1 MEKNMMVERDIL
13 IYAFR
18 YAMGRRTFAPITVVE
33 NIKTNIDKLHW
44 RDLQTM
50 AKEIEE
56 NDKMSNLGDS
66 GDILFW
72 IEFKEYLE
80 NLVKERRGRK

>member
-1 MEKNMMVERDIL
+1 MEKNMMVERDVL

-33 NIKTNIDKLHW
+33 NIKANIDKFHW
-44 RDLQTM
+44 RDLQAM
-50 AKEIEE
+50 AKEIV
-56 NDKMSNLGDS
+56 DTGKMMSLGDS
-66 GDILFW
+66 GDTLHW
-72 IEFKEYLE
+72 REFKEYLE

>member
-1 MEKNMMVERDIL
+1 MVERDIL

-50 AKEIEE
+50 AKEIED
-56 NDKMSNLGDS
+56 NDKMRNLGDS

-72 IEFKEYLE
+72 REFKEYLE

>member
-33 NIKTNIDKLHW
+33 NIKANIDKLHW

-50 AKEIEE
+50 AKEIGD

-72 IEFKEYLE
+72 REFKEYLE